1 MGKELLNSDK
11 ELLLKDLCARL
22 PYGVK
27 AVLKQTNCHN
37 STKHEVNEKDVYSF
51 RTGRPL
57 EEDYGQ
63 HDYYKVIVTDIK
75 PYLFPMSSMTVEQR
89 CKVQNLLPNNCD
101 ISFKNQKI
109 TFHNEEGSIQL
120 DKLEKLFNFFNLYHI
135 DYRGLIPMGLAI
147 DATGL
152 NIY

>member
-1 MGKELLNSDK
+1 MKFVSKEDK
-11 ELLLKDLCARL
+11 ELLLKDICQRL

-27 AVLKQTNCHN
+27 VKIDNIHILRLGTH
-37 STKHEVNEKDVYSF
+37 TRLGEY
-51 RTGRPL
+51 
-57 EEDYGQ
+57 
-63 HDYYKVIVTDIK
+63 VTDVIEPCK

-89 CKVQNLLPNNCD
+89 CKVQNLLPDNCD

-109 TFHNEEGSIQL
+109 TFYDEGGSIQL
-120 DKLEKLFNFFNLYHI
+120 DKLEKLFNFFDLWHI
-135 DYRGLIPMGLAI
+135 DYRGLIQMGLAI